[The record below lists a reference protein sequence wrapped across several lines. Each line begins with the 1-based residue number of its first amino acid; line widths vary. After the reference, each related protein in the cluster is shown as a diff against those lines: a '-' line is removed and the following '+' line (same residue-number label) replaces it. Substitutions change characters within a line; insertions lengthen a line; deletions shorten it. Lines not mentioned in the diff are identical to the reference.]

1 MSFTISNNSAAAA
14 SNYYLGKNQN
24 ALQTSIKR
32 LASGKK
38 IIRPSDDP
46 GGLSVAMKLKAS
58 VSRLTGSRNNVQNGM
73 SFLEVQDGVLD
84 GVGKILTRMSELK
97 GLGAQDPMKSSQDI
111 ESYNLEFRDLQR
123 QLYDMSQMTFNGVS
137 LFSNESTDGSAE
149 SEFKNDGTSFT
160 LSIHTSAQG
169 SGGSRLA
176 CTRQPYLLH

>member
-97 GLGAQDPMKSSQDI
+97 GLGAQDPMKSFSRYRILQ
-111 ESYNLEFRDLQR
+111 FR
-123 QLYDMSQMTFNGVS
+123 
-137 LFSNESTDGSAE
+137 
-149 SEFKNDGTSFT
+149 
-160 LSIHTSAQG
+160 IQG
-169 SGGSRLA
+169 FA
-176 CTRQPYLLH
+176 KAAV